1 MRKIYFLLMIL
12 SVFLFTAC
20 QSLFF
25 HPNKTLYYNP
35 MQVKYAVKDYAIET
49 SDNITLHAWSIKSKI
64 VDRKGV
70 ILFFHGNS
78 GNISTESLQLFW
90 LADHGYDLFIPDYR
104 GYGISEGKP
113 SIDLFMRDSLD
124 IMDAFMELYHGDK
137 NIIVWGQSLGGQA
150 AAAVAANSQFADNI
164 SKLVLDSTFTSWSSI
179 GKEVAALSFLTYL
192 FQYPVKWSFPD
203 NNSAIEYL
211 PKSKAM
217 KNILIHSRGDK
228 FIDYSNAVTLFNSIS
243 DNSSKDLHIYEKDS
257 HANIIVNIHN
267 KISII
272 DFLE

>member
-1 MRKIYFLLMIL
+1 MRKIYFLIMFVSI
-12 SVFLFTAC
+12 FFFTAC

-35 MQVKYAVKDYAIET
+35 MQVKYAVKDYSIET
-49 SDNITLHAWSIKSKI
+49 IDNKTLHAWSVKSKHP
-64 VDRKGV
+64 VRKGV
-70 ILFFHGNS
+70 ILFFHGNA

-113 SIDLFMRDSLD
+113 SIEFFMKDSLD
-124 IMDAFMELYHGDK
+124 IMDAFMELYEGDE

-150 AAAVAANSQFADNI
+150 AASVAANSKFADNI
-164 SKLVLDSTFTSWSSI
+164 SKLVLDSTFVSWSSI
-179 GKEVAALSFLTYL
+179 GKEVAASSFLTYI

-203 NNSAIEYL
+203 NNSAIEFL
-211 PKSKAM
+211 PNSKATE
-217 KNILIHSRGDK
+217 NIIIHSRGDE
-228 FIDYSNAVTLFNSIS
+228 FINYNNAVILFNSMP
-243 DNSSKDLHIYEKDS
+243 DNYSKDMHIYEKDS

-267 KISII
+267 KMSIVK
-272 DFLE
+272 FLE